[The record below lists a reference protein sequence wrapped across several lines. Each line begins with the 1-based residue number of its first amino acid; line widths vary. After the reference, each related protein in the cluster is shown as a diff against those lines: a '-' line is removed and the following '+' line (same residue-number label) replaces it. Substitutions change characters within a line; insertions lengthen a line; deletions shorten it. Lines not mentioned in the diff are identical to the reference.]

1 MHLLN
6 KLTIYLIV
14 LFVIFIPFNNSFAS
28 NTSKDLKIISIS
40 PAATEIIYAL
50 GAGESLV
57 AVSTFCDW
65 PPEAK
70 TKKKI
75 GSFSWPKI
83 EEIIHLDPDIVVAA
97 GLEQAPVVQQLKAL
111 NIKTIVCSAKTIEEL
126 FRAIGEI
133 ALVVDR
139 IEEGQKLIKGM
150 SARINQ
156 IKGRFQDIPVN
167 KRPKVLLE
175 LWDEPLIVAGTD
187 SLIGQVIEFAGGRNI
202 AYDAMRAYSRFS
214 YELVLKRNPDYIIA
228 VYMKRGQDKKRI
240 KNRFGYSNIKAVK
253 NDHII
258 CDINPDIILRAGP
271 RITEAIDEINRRIYT
286 Q

>member
-1 MHLLN
+1 MHLLTKFN
-6 KLTIYLIV
+6 IYLIAFFLNF
-14 LFVIFIPFNNSFAS
+14 LFLNNSSAS
-28 NTSKDLKIISIS
+28 GDDKDIRIISIS
-40 PAATEIIYAL
+40 PAATEIIYAI
-50 GAGESLV
+50 GAGDSLV
-57 AVSTFCDW
+57 AVSSYCNW

-70 TKKKI
+70 AKTKI

-83 EEIIHLDPDIVVAA
+83 EKIIYLQPDIVITA

-111 NIKTIVCSAKTIEEL
+111 NIRTIVCSAKTIEGL
-126 FRAIGEI
+126 FGAIEEI
-133 ALVVDR
+133 ALAVDR
-139 IEEGQKLIKGM
+139 IEEGQKLIKVM

-156 IKGRFQDIPVN
+156 IKSRFEDIPVN

-187 SLIGQVIEFAGGRNI
+187 SLIGQVIELAGGKNI
-202 AYDAMRAYSRFS
+202 AYDAMHAYSRFS

-228 VYMKRGQDKKRI
+228 VYMKRGQDKERI

-271 RITEAIDEINRRIYT
+271 RITEAIDEINKRIYA